1 MSKQRTQEV
10 PQGPQDS
17 QAPHTNARQGQHSGR
32 YKGSAGGN
40 NQYYGR
46 GHRQTPSYGGPR
58 GHSRRQSQP
67 FVDPTQTFVPFR
79 PANPGLPPQF
89 MPPPGNRTVNPVGP
103 QFVAP
108 TASTRPIKIFNPLT
122 HQAVDLSH
130 VPHTQPG
137 PMMPNV
143 GQVPVPMPAPVL
155 PRQPSPEEKKE
166 KEVPVVQKPTSTN
179 NAASEQLRAM
189 IAAKMK
195 AKADN
200 SKQSTPTPAPA
211 PVSEPKPEAK
221 PETKSEAKPE
231 AKPELKSEPKPEGE
245 PEVKPEPK
253 QAADAGEA
261 APAESVPEE
270 KKGEPKA
277 DSAEES
283 KRDVPAPQ
291 PKEGSVEQQTEPSQE
306 IKQSSDEQNEEAKI
320 ADGDNEAASKE
331 DTKETQDSQAPSSPG
346 KAELPKDT
354 LHDRMER
361 TAADEEAAASEF
373 ADRMHNARRIE
384 VGEKV
389 EYPEGVAS
397 PSLPEPRHYDIS
409 FLQQFAARIPRTNTD
424 LRKIIRVDIRGSRA
438 MSNRGGSRQSSFA
451 GGFGG
456 RGPSRNA
463 SMNNMGS
470 MRGSRTGSRRKDRA
484 GSHRHRDDA
493 PAAPVE
499 PLKRGENAWVPRF
512 IAEKEQKPETP
523 AAEEEDD
530 DRLSPEEVQRRV
542 KSLLNKMTME
552 NFDRI
557 SHQIIEIVDQ
567 SKKEKD
573 ARTLR
578 QVIELT
584 FAKAIDEPH
593 WSTMYS
599 RFFLFMHTLPLS
611 DDITDEG
618 TIDKE
623 TGEPCG
629 GLKLLRKFLLSRC
642 QQEFERGWAGASSE
656 NNQSQVLSDEYYEA
670 VKQKRRGLGLIR
682 FIGELYNLGLV
693 SSRLIQRCVTKLLM
707 EDPTEDVVESLCKLM
722 MTVAGRIVAEG
733 GGAFIKSS
741 LEAMVAWRTRPGFP
755 ARLRFM
761 IMDVED
767 AAKKGWRSK
776 GGEEGPKTLQEI
788 HAETLKQQRQADR
801 EAAQA
806 RQSMSSRPPRQ
817 APPSRSLR
825 QRTLSPAPKEK
836 EQKPSREPSVEPRE
850 ETPKEANMFTHL
862 DG

>member
-1 MSKQRTQEV
+1 MQPTESAAPSSKVGVKDEVKIAEDAESQSKIKPAEV
-10 PQGPQDS
+10 PPKEASAELASDS
-17 QAPHTNARQGQHSGR
+17 GVEKQPDTAEEDVKES
-32 YKGSAGGN
+32 SDV
-40 NQYYGR
+40 
-46 GHRQTPSYGGPR
+46 GGPEN
-58 GHSRRQSQP
+58 G
-67 FVDPTQTFVPFR
+67 
-79 PANPGLPPQF
+79 
-89 MPPPGNRTVNPVGP
+89 M
-103 QFVAP
+103 
-108 TASTRPIKIFNPLT
+108 
-122 HQAVDLSH
+122 
-130 VPHTQPG
+130 
-137 PMMPNV
+137 
-143 GQVPVPMPAPVL
+143 
-155 PRQPSPEEKKE
+155 
-166 KEVPVVQKPTSTN
+166 
-179 NAASEQLRAM
+179 
-189 IAAKMK
+189 
-195 AKADN
+195 
-200 SKQSTPTPAPA
+200 
-211 PVSEPKPEAK
+211 
-221 PETKSEAKPE
+221 
-231 AKPELKSEPKPEGE
+231 
-245 PEVKPEPK
+245 
-253 QAADAGEA
+253 
-261 APAESVPEE
+261 
-270 KKGEPKA
+270 
-277 DSAEES
+277 
-283 KRDVPAPQ
+283 
-291 PKEGSVEQQTEPSQE
+291 
-306 IKQSSDEQNEEAKI
+306 
-320 ADGDNEAASKE
+320 KE
-331 DTKETQDSQAPSSPG
+331 DDKDSKDSPHPPSPG

-361 TAADEEAAASEF
+361 VAADEEAAASEF
-373 ADRMHNARRIE
+373 AEKMHNARRLDS
-384 VGEKV
+384 GETV
-389 EYPEGVAS
+389 DYPEGFVGPA
-397 PSLPEPRHYDIS
+397 LTEPRHYDIA
-409 FLQQFAARIPRTNTD
+409 FLQQFASKIPKTNTD
-424 LRKIIRVDIRGSRA
+424 LRKIIRVDVRGGGRA

-484 GSHRHRDDA
+484 GSHRHRDDGG
-493 PAAPVE
+493 PATPVE

-512 IAEKEQKPETP
+512 IAEKEHKDETP
-523 AAEEEDD
+523 ATEEEDD
-530 DRLSPEEVQRRV
+530 DRLSPEEVQRKV

-557 SHQIIEIVDQ
+557 SGQIIEIVDQ

-707 EDPTEDVVESLCKLM
+707 EEPTEDVVESLCKLM

-741 LEAMVAWRTRPGFP
+741 LEAMVGWRTRPGFP

-767 AAKKGWRSK
+767 ASRKGWRSK
-776 GGEEGPKTLQEI
+776 DVKEEPKTIQEI
-788 HAETLKQQRQADR
+788 HAETLRQQRQADR

-817 APPSRSLR
+817 THRPVRTRPPSP
-825 QRTLSPAPKEK
+825 SPKDREPKG
-836 EQKPSREPSVEPRE
+836 SREPSVEPRE
-850 ETPKEANMFTHL
+850 ETPKEANMFSHL
-862 DG
+862 DT